1 MGIPEERYS
10 RITAKNQREI
20 CLLRGFPCA
29 WGKCAFCD
37 YIEDNGRD
45 REAMEALNQQVLAQV
60 AGDMGALE
68 IINSGSC
75 FELPEATLDGIAAL
89 VHNKNIQ
96 QLFFEAHWIYRHKLE
111 EMRERAREYFPVFGL
126 EGYEDSYPAS
136 LSGGMRQRAAFL
148 RTALC
153 SADIL
158 LLDEPF
164 GALDV
169 ITRGEMQ
176 DWLLAM
182 RKELGKT
189 VVLVTHDMDEAIY
202 LSDRILILN
211 TAPAGIHGEISVC
224 ETQRDRD
231 WLYGQGELR
240 REIHGRIMGKER
252 KGNAA
257 L

>member
-1 MGIPEERYS
+1 M
-10 RITAKNQREI
+10 
-20 CLLRGFPCA
+20 
-29 WGKCAFCD
+29 
-37 YIEDNGRD
+37 
-45 REAMEALNQQVLAQV
+45 
-60 AGDMGALE
+60 
-68 IINSGSC
+68 
-75 FELPEATLDGIAAL
+75 
-89 VHNKNIQ
+89 
-96 QLFFEAHWIYRHKLE
+96 
-111 EMRERAREYFPVFGL
+111 
-126 EGYEDSYPAS
+126 
-136 LSGGMRQRAAFL
+136 

-202 LSDRILILN
+202 LSDRILIL
-211 TAPAGIHGEISVC
+211 AGIHGEISVC

-240 REIHGRIMGKER
+240 RKIHGRIMGKER
-252 KGNAA
+252 KGNDA

>member
-1 MGIPEERYS
+1 
-10 RITAKNQREI
+10 
-20 CLLRGFPCA
+20 
-29 WGKCAFCD
+29 
-37 YIEDNGRD
+37 
-45 REAMEALNQQVLAQV
+45 
-60 AGDMGALE
+60 
-68 IINSGSC
+68 
-75 FELPEATLDGIAAL
+75 
-89 VHNKNIQ
+89 
-96 QLFFEAHWIYRHKLE
+96 
-111 EMRERAREYFPVFGL
+111 
-126 EGYEDSYPAS
+126 
-136 LSGGMRQRAAFL
+136 
-148 RTALC
+148 
-153 SADIL
+153 
-158 LLDEPF
+158 
-164 GALDV
+164 
-169 ITRGEMQ
+169 MQ

>member
-10 RITAKNQREI
+10 RIIAKNQREI

-45 REAMEALNQQVLAQV
+45 REAMEALNRQVLSQV
-60 AGDMGALE
+60 TGELGALE

-96 QLFFEAHWIYRHKLE
+96 KLFFEAHWIYRHKLE
-111 EMRERAREYFPVFGL
+111 EMRERAREYFSVFGL

-158 LLDEPF
+158 LLDEPTNN
-164 GALDV
+164 LDIYHATNMMKIV
-169 ITRGEMQ
+169 RRLC
-176 DWLLAM
+176 D
-182 RKELGKT
+182 ELGKT
-189 VVLVTHDMDEAIY
+189 VILVLHEINYAAFYSDYICAFKDGKIARFGTVEEVMTKENLSQIY
-202 LSDRILILN
+202 QVDFEILTIAGKPLSI
-211 TAPAGIHGEISVC
+211 
-224 ETQRDRD
+224 
-231 WLYGQGELR
+231 YY
-240 REIHGRIMGKER
+240 
-252 KGNAA
+252 
-257 L
+257 